1 MSAETIL
8 LEQAEK
14 YIPKN
19 YPPDLYKIRHS
30 AAHILAQAVLERY
43 PDGLIAIGPP
53 VENGFYYDF
62 QLPVTPSD
70 DDLLWIENRMKEIMP
85 RPSSLRSARG
95 HGRRSKT
102 IVCGAK
108 LQA

>member
-70 DDLLWIENRMKEIMP
+70 DDLLWIEKRMQEIIRAHHP
-85 RPSSLRSARG
+85 FEVREVTAQEARQLFAG
-95 HGRRSKT
+95 QRR
-102 IVCGAK
+102 
-108 LQA
+108 